1 MFLSFLVPI
10 LSGIFGASTTTAIV
24 GTVTSAVTAVA
35 TASAGEVLAVAG
47 TTVATA
53 GLVGVAEGMSQKTE
67 KNNSET
73 IHICKEINENKA
85 LFDQKLSA
93 DKNRIKIKKEE
104 AIAEFKKDFR
114 KQAIDGFDELVSS
127 RLDAKRRFDNIIRG

>member
-53 GLVGVAEGMSQKTE
+53 GLVGVAEGLSKQAE

-73 IHICKEINENKA
+73 IRIYKDIKENKV
-85 LFDQKLSA
+85 LVDQKLA
-93 DKNRIKIKKEE
+93 EGNKRIIRKKKE
-104 AIAEFKKDFR
+104 AIVDFKKDFR
-114 KQAIDGFDELVSS
+114 KQAIENFGELVSS
-127 RLDAKRRFDNIIRG
+127 RLDAKRRFDNIRKG